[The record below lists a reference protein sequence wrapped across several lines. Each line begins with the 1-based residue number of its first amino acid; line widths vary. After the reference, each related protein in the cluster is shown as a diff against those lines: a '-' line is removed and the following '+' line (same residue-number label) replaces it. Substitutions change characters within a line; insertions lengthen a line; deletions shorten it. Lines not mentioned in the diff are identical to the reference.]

1 MTIPFTFKQEC
12 QSPLPPPTLPP
23 GPTTIGSLSNDD
35 GDVNENSIKAIGLG
49 WQNNNFARP
58 SHFFVH
64 FFAVTAQLRCENAY
78 NFTFCGGR

>member
-1 MTIPFTFKQEC
+1 MTIPFTFKRE
-12 QSPLPPPTLPP
+12 SPPPPSGLM
-23 GPTTIGSLSNDD
+23 TIGSLSNDD
-35 GDVNENSIKAIGLG
+35 GDVNEVSIKAIPLD
-49 WQNNNFARP
+49 WQNKNFAHA